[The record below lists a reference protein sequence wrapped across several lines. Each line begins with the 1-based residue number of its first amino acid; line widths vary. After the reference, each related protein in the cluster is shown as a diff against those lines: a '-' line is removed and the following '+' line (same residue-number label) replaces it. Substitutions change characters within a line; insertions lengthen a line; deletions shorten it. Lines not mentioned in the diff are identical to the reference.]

1 MRKAQTQ
8 STNIHPFMKF
18 TLRQRVINTAM
29 VFLILTAIA
38 AILTISSFFTVRS
51 ATNHLSN
58 YTLQQSRLSAQFEAN
73 VFRVL
78 SEADTFVQTRDP
90 EFRDEIIE
98 TLNRVLQ
105 NVEALQDLEPL
116 NYNLADNVLLDRS
129 QSRARQQEIFIDL
142 EFHSK
147 ALIVAVEQNNQP
159 DITQHLQELRQIED
173 DIEAFS
179 QQMNVLIAEE
189 IDTSTAQVSELI
201 QRGIYGAVVSFMLFL
216 TLIVFVL
223 WVLRKYVLHPIDAL
237 TFAATAVASGN
248 LDQRVRVTS
257 ENEVGKLQRIFNQ
270 MISDLQKQQ
279 RAYAYWVEDEKAR
292 DAAEQANKAKSAF
305 LASMSHELRT
315 PLTSIIGFSE
325 LLQLESKH
333 HGDVVVIS
341 DLEKIRV
348 AGQHLLALVNNVLD
362 FSKIEA
368 DKMELHLES
377 FRVVEV
383 VDEIIAT
390 IRPIIER
397 NHNAIQVHHT
407 HDQAVMC
414 SDSTK
419 VRQILF
425 NVLGNAAKF
434 TNEGLITCHVE
445 EVVEDGQD
453 WFRFTISDTGIGMSP
468 DQIQRLFRDF
478 AQVDSEITLKY
489 GGTGLGLALSQR
501 LCVLMGG
508 SIDVSSNLRQGTT
521 FTILLPAIITNKTA
535 HVSPNPPTIT
545 SANDQ

>member
-1 MRKAQTQ
+1 
-8 STNIHPFMKF
+8 MKF

-279 RAYAYWVEDEKAR
+279 RAYAYWVEAEKAR